1 MSLALFWIEVQKLLK
16 RRLFLILLGLI
27 LGLELLL
34 FFGGA
39 LLFNVLG
46 DPPLQEMLK
55 ASLTFPSGLSLG
67 LALSS
72 NLGGLFL
79 LILGA
84 DVVNSEYQWRTVHLY
99 LSQGISRLMLVS
111 IRLLALIVP
120 ALLFVFAPL
129 LLAVVSTLIL
139 TPLLGGSFDLAA
151 IQWGSFWVNVART
164 VLYLVPFSTL
174 AFMLG
179 VLTRS
184 MAVTIIL
191 CLLYVFITEPVLKSM
206 GDFFGQNLGA
216 ITPYLPFQLTNALL
230 SQGGEGVTM
239 APDGSIIPVMAL
251 DPNIAGFGV
260 LVWIG
265 VFWLISLVVLLRQ
278 DLTT

>member
-16 RRLFLILLGLI
+16 RRLFLILLGLM

-46 DPPLQEMLK
+46 NPQMLK
-55 ASLTFPSGLSLG
+55 ASLTFPGGLSLG
-67 LALSS
+67 IALSS

-79 LILGA
+79 LILAA
-84 DVVNSEYQWRTVHLY
+84 DVANSEYQWRTLHLY
-99 LSQGISRLMLVS
+99 LSQGISRVMLVS
-111 IRLLALIVP
+111 VRILALIVP
-120 ALLFVFAPL
+120 ALLFVLAPL

-164 VLYLVPFSTL
+164 VLYLVPFSTF

-184 MAVTIIL
+184 MAVTIIFS
-191 CLLYVFITEPVLKSM
+191 LLYVFIAEPVLKSM
-206 GDFFGQNLGA
+206 GDFFGQRLGE

-230 SQGGEGVTM
+230 GQGGEGVM
-239 APDGSIIPVMAL
+239 IAPDESIIPVMAL

-260 LVWIG
+260 LVWVG
-265 VFWLISLVVLLRQ
+265 FFWLLSLVVLLQQ